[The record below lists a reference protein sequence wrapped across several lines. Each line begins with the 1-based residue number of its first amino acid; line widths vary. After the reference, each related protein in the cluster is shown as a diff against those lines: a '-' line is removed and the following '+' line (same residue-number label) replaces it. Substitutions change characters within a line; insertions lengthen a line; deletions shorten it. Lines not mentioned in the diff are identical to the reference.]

1 MSGFFGIVRLDG
13 QEIAPGMLEKV
24 AGVLRFRG
32 MDGEQI
38 WRQGGVGT
46 CFAYCA
52 TDPAKQA
59 TQHPVK
65 LEGNWFIGDVRVDAR
80 RALMEELEKSGTRV
94 GQEATSEE
102 LILYAWRTWGESSL
116 ERIVGDFSFALWDDS
131 KQSLWCARDFIGPR
145 PFYYAKRNGI
155 FCFSNSLEAIRVVP
169 EISSELDETFIG
181 EFLLHGYCADLTRT
195 VYSQIRR
202 LPAGHLLKLKNETIE
217 VRRFL
222 ELPIEEPYRFSQAEE
237 YVEGYREV
245 LRESVA
251 DRLPPGP
258 CALYLSGGLD
268 SGSVCAVAS
277 RIAAERRSPAL
288 LKAFTVGWNPLFE
301 DPEPRYAAV
310 SAKYLQVRHE
320 VLEDE
325 NFVPYAEKKE
335 SERAT
340 PEPNIEAFFRRAQGQ
355 CRRIAEHSAVILSG
369 DGGDDVLTGQ
379 AWPYFVKLW
388 ASGEWPEILRSI
400 GSYASSHGR
409 LPPLRAGIRAKVVG
423 ILGKRGEWEGYPEW
437 LNQEFETRN
446 GLRDKWR
453 AKAVT
458 PETQHPFHAR
468 AYASLHEGFWSTILE
483 SEDAGNTNVRLETRA
498 PLLDLRVLRFQLR
511 VPPVPW
517 CMDKELTR
525 RTMKGYLPTEILKRP
540 KTPMAKDPLEVCL
553 ESGRW
558 PAKVLEEPPT
568 AINGYVNWQ
577 KYTETLESS
586 KGYNPGSEFNALALG
601 RWLKDVENGWRI
613 Q

>member
-1 MSGFFGIVRLDG
+1 MPGVFGANPASSGSW
-13 QEIAPGMLEKV
+13 EIFLSRCGMT
-24 AGVLRFRG
+24 ASR
-32 MDGEQI
+32 
-38 WRQGGVGT
+38 
-46 CFAYCA
+46 C
-52 TDPAKQA
+52 
-59 TQHPVK
+59 
-65 LEGNWFIGDVRVDAR
+65 
-80 RALMEELEKSGTRV
+80 
-94 GQEATSEE
+94 
-102 LILYAWRTWGESSL
+102 
-116 ERIVGDFSFALWDDS
+116 
-131 KQSLWCARDFIGPR
+131 LWCARDFVGPR

-155 FCFSNSLEAIRVVP
+155 FCFSNSLEAIRAVP

-195 VYSQIRR
+195 VYSEIRR

-222 ELPIEEPYRFSQAEE
+222 NCRLRSPIVSRRQKE

-245 LRESVA
+245 LREAVA

-277 RIAAERRSPAL
+277 RIAAERGSPAL

-301 DPEPRYAAV
+301 DPEPSYAAV
-310 SAKYLQVRHE
+310 SANYLQCDTRFWKMRI
-320 VLEDE
+320 LCPTQRKR
-325 NFVPYAEKKE
+325 NRSVP
-335 SERAT
+335 R
-340 PEPNIEAFFRRAQGQ
+340 PNQTSRRSLARAQGQ
-355 CRRIAEHSAVILSG
+355 YRRIAEHSAVILSG

-423 ILGKRGEWEGYPEW
+423 VLRKRGEWERYPEW

-453 AKAVT
+453 AKGVT
-458 PETQHPFHAR
+458 PETQHPLHAR

-586 KGYNPGSEFNALALG
+586 KGYTSGSEFYALVLG